1 MDVVFYFDKNYLLI
15 IKKIEKMKTEK
26 LSLNAFK
33 AMADN
38 VQTEDVMN
46 QIEGGNLFDCHGDW
60 GAVGKRVRDIV
71 VEEIID
77 SIGDAI
83 KKI

>member
-1 MDVVFYFDKNYLLI
+1 
-15 IKKIEKMKTEK
+15 MKTEK

-46 QIEGGNLFDCHGDW
+46 QIEGGNLFDCHGYW

>member
-1 MDVVFYFDKNYLLI
+1 
-15 IKKIEKMKTEK
+15 MKTEK

-46 QIEGGNLFDCHGDW
+46 QIEGGSLFDCHGLW
-60 GAVGKRVRDIV
+60 GDFGKALGRLVIRT
-71 VEEIID
+71 ID
-77 SIGDAI
+77 SIEI
-83 KKI
+83 N